1 MTIQH
6 LTCFADRVCK
16 LPEGGTIY
24 LLTGMYPQKVEFIYD
39 PSPKS
44 TTGSKNQKSENK
56 TTEKKRESKKR
67 PASESIDSHQNLKK
81 PRKTEKEKE
90 KQMNTSEN
98 GSADKTVEEDE
109 EDIKKLEEKLKLLKK
124 NAADKKFA
132 FASDSEGSQPDNK
145 QKATDAKKI
154 PKVEKETP
162 SKSSSPATAI
172 KSPSKGPSLS
182 KTSPSGPVKKSPQK
196 SEGPPAEETKWQ
208 QFEKLYVCTR
218 KGVRAR
224 NKVNSKSVILKDF

>member
-1 MTIQH
+1 M
-6 LTCFADRVCK
+6 TCFADRVCK

-24 LLTGMYPQKVEFIYD
+24 LLTGMYPQKVEFFHD

-44 TTGSKNQKSENK
+44 TTGSKNQKCENK

-67 PASESIDSHQNLKK
+67 PASESLDSHQNLKK
-81 PRKTEKEKE
+81 PRKTGKE

-145 QKATDAKKI
+145 QKATDVKK
-154 PKVEKETP
+154 KLKAEKETLS
-162 SKSSSPATAI
+162 SKSSSPATAM

-182 KTSPSGPVKKSPQK
+182 KTSPSGPMKKSHQK

-224 NKVNSKSVILKDF
+224 NKVNSNSVIFKDL